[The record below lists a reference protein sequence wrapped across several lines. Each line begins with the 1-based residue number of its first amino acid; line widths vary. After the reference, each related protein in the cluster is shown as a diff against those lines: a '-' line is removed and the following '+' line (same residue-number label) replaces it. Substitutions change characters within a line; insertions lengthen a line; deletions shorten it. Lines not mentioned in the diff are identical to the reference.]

1 MLRFEEKPIYDS
13 DKNIRLKSLNERF
26 IRWQEKQISLLTFSI
41 NLFFTFALTAF
52 GLIINN
58 IDSPFFN
65 SECVLGYSTLQWSI
79 YLILFS
85 IISGVLAILCRL
97 FDFRLTSTIIHHRK
111 LAFKLKNKV
120 KYESKKVLT
129 TKTIQ
134 DKIQRNKCF
143 TLLLG
148 NATWMFFIS
157 ETFFFILFIVS
168 IAIQILQHP

>member
-65 SECVLGYSTLQWSI
+65 SECVLGYSTL
-79 YLILFS
+79 
-85 IISGVLAILCRL
+85 
-97 FDFRLTSTIIHHRK
+97 
-111 LAFKLKNKV
+111 
-120 KYESKKVLT
+120 
-129 TKTIQ
+129 
-134 DKIQRNKCF
+134 
-143 TLLLG
+143 
-148 NATWMFFIS
+148 
-157 ETFFFILFIVS
+157 
-168 IAIQILQHP
+168 